1 MPKISPIKQ
10 LADAHDDGIWAAA
23 WAPPTDARPQAV
35 LLTGSVDESVRVWAG
50 DDLTAARTNSGHTL
64 GVVALAAC
72 PTTSRAAS
80 SSLDCFVRVFDVDS
94 NATIATL
101 EAPPAETWHLAF
113 HPQGSFLAVAGGSS
127 QAVKLWSTATWQEAT
142 TLDLPAGPAAPAT
155 AGGSNSS
162 SSTTLAGRF
171 VLSVAWS
178 VDGKRLAC
186 SSMDGTVAIF
196 DTSASPFRFLH
207 FLEGHHLPVRSLAF
221 SPIDPRILVTASD
234 DRHTHVYDVEGRQL
248 IAALSGHTSWVLS
261 ADCSP
266 DGATIATGSSDR
278 TVRLWDM
285 RQRTALQVAKEHKD
299 QVWAVA
305 FRPPG
310 GEGVR
315 AGRLASVS
323 DDKSISL
330 YDYS

>member
-1 MPKISPIKQ
+1 
-10 LADAHDDGIWAAA
+10 
-23 WAPPTDARPQAV
+23 
-35 LLTGSVDESVRVWAG
+35 
-50 DDLTAARTNSGHTL
+50 
-64 GVVALAAC
+64 
-72 PTTSRAAS
+72 
-80 SSLDCFVRVFDVDS
+80 
-94 NATIATL
+94 
-101 EAPPAETWHLAF
+101 
-113 HPQGSFLAVAGGSS
+113 
-127 QAVKLWSTATWQEAT
+127 
-142 TLDLPAGPAAPAT
+142 
-155 AGGSNSS
+155 
-162 SSTTLAGRF
+162 LAGRF

-196 DTSASPFRFLH
+196 DTSTSPFRFLH

-221 SPIDPRILVTASD
+221 SPIDPRILITASD
-234 DRHTHVYDVEGRQL
+234 DRHIHVYDIEGRQL

-299 QVWAVA
+299 QVWGVA

-315 AGRLASVS
+315 AGRLVSVS